1 MDFRSSVEVS
11 LTSNSTGPGQV
22 IQGAIIIQRVL
33 VVKKSAYNDPLSA
46 IVFRARYFQRLIA
59 GINCGFGV
67 NNQVIFAVPRD
78 R

>member
-1 MDFRSSVEVS
+1 
-11 LTSNSTGPGQV
+11 
-22 IQGAIIIQRVL
+22 

-46 IVFRARYFQRLIA
+46 IVFRAMYFQRLIA